1 MRTRRRWTEE
11 EDQVL
16 IREATIQLETGA
28 LKQWSLIADNLP
40 GRTNKDCRKRWAKL
54 GNEVKRGTWSSDE
67 DEKLQSA
74 IAQVGFK
81 WTQVAEIVGTRH
93 AEQCAK
99 RWQHSLDPS
108 LDHSNWDSNEDQL
121 LMESVTR
128 HGRNWKTIRS
138 EELPHRSTTDIK
150 NRHTML
156 IRKPQSHTT
165 STRTRETSPRFSNA
179 EQFVDDDFTL
189 NETFYNEESTDDQIL
204 PDALNALFPQ
214 ELDTT
219 TTEASTHPSADAS
232 LQHSRHDSGMA
243 ISTTTNTS
251 NSPSHNTTYR
261 PPTADMYNLNINP
274 LATSM
279 WPSDWVARSQA
290 TSTHIDVSSSS
301 SDFFNTTGS
310 NSTAATTAS
319 STHALSANSD
329 SHLSTTQNDDFL
341 WTDFLPTIP
350 PPDPLRPATS
360 LAHDTTESSTRSMP
374 LELMSLDADMPPNEH
389 HPPSPPTSASTHP
402 INTRKPS
409 EITRPSRQNRK
420 DPEHLVA
427 ETSSMD
433 EDVHN
438 YFEERL
444 ARKRKRF
451 ARGASVRTA
460 KSRTTLVLED
470 VEPETLKTVMDTLL
484 QSKTRISM
492 THGTDD
498 IMTG

>member
-1 MRTRRRWTEE
+1 MCSRPYR
-11 EDQVL
+11 
-16 IREATIQLETGA
+16 
-28 LKQWSLIADNLP
+28 
-40 GRTNKDCRKRWAKL
+40 
-54 GNEVKRGTWSSDE
+54 
-67 DEKLQSA
+67 
-74 IAQVGFK
+74 

-93 AEQCAK
+93 AEREYSPKMLSRANLDQPVQNAPSAGSIPSTLVSIIATGTAMKTNCSWKASPGTAAIGRPSAAK
-99 RWQHSLDPS
+99 NYHIAPPPTLRIGQSTSSSISHDGPS
-108 LDHSNWDSNEDQL
+108 DNEA
-121 LMESVTR
+121 
-128 HGRNWKTIRS
+128 G
-138 EELPHRSTTDIK
+138 
-150 NRHTML
+150 RHTML
-156 IRKPQSHTT
+156 IRKPPSYTT
-165 STRTRETSPRFSNA
+165 SNRTRETSPRFSNA
-179 EQFVDDDFTL
+179 EQFVDDEFTL

-214 ELDTT
+214 DLETT
-219 TTEASTHPSADAS
+219 TTETSTHPSADAP
-232 LQHSRHDSGMA
+232 LQRGRHDSSMA
-243 ISTTTNTS
+243 TSATTNTS
-251 NSPSHNTTYR
+251 TSPSNSTTYR
-261 PPTADMYNLNINP
+261 PPTADMYNLNINQ

-279 WPSDWVARSQA
+279 WPSEWVASPKQSQA

-319 STHALSANSD
+319 STHALSANTD
-329 SHLSTTQNDDFL
+329 PHLSTTQNDDFL
-341 WTDFLPTIP
+341 WTDFLPTIS

-360 LAHDTTESSTRSMP
+360 LAHDPTESSTRSMP

-402 INTRKPS
+402 INTRNPS
-409 EITRPSRQNRK
+409 ETTRPSRQNRK
-420 DPEHLVA
+420 DPEHLVG
-427 ETSSMD
+427 ETSSLD